1 MGAQENVQRL
11 RDGYAAFE
19 SGDFAAI
26 NDMLADDI
34 VWHVPGDSPLSG
46 DYKGKEEVFGY
57 FGTLMQE
64 TGGTFKVEVQDI
76 LANDTRAVALQ
87 RISAD
92 RNGKHL
98 DSYAANVFEMTADG
112 KAKEV
117 TLMSTDTAAA
127 SDFFS

>member
-1 MGAQENVQRL
+1 VGSHENVQRL

-19 SGDFAAI
+19 SGDFTAL
-26 NDMLADDI
+26 NEMMADDI

-57 FGTLMQE
+57 FGALMQE
-64 TGGTFKVEVQDI
+64 TGGTFKVELQDI

-87 RISAD
+87 RVSGD

-98 DSYAANVFEMTADG
+98 DSYAANVFEMTPDG
-112 KAKEV
+112 RAKEV

>member
-11 RDGYAAFE
+11 RDGYAAFA

-26 NDMLADDI
+26 NDMFADDI
-34 VWHVPGDSPLSG
+34 VWHVPGDSPMSG

-57 FGTLMQE
+57 FGALMQE
-64 TGGTFKVEVQDI
+64 TGGTFKAEVQDVF
-76 LANDTRAVALQ
+76 ANDTRAVVLQ
-87 RISAD
+87 RITAD
-92 RNGKHL
+92 RNGNHL
-98 DSYAANVFEMTADG
+98 EAYAANVFEMTPDG

-127 SDFFS
+127 SEFFS

>member
-1 MGAQENVQRL
+1 MGTQENVQKL
-11 RDGYAAFE
+11 RQGYAAFE
-19 SGDFAAI
+19 SGDFDAL
-26 NDMLADDI
+26 NDMFADDI
-34 VWHVPGDSPLSG
+34 VWHVPGNSPLSG

-57 FGTLMQE
+57 FGALMQE
-64 TGGTFKVEVQDI
+64 TGGTFKVELQDI